1 MFEISV
7 SSKGKIK
14 KRINKK
20 EDKIWKLIELR
31 EINFQFG
38 AGDNIIVQVEGL
50 IFNICNSTKNS
61 TFIFIYN
68 ILDLEQ
74 I

>member
-38 AGDNIIVQVEGL
+38 AGDNIIV
-50 IFNICNSTKNS
+50 
-61 TFIFIYN
+61 
-68 ILDLEQ
+68 
-74 I
+74 